1 MAPQERQ
8 GARNHHPFPPP
19 PAEWSYWELRSPWQ
33 GKAQDWKAL
42 PTPLFTADTVEDFW
56 MCYSRT
62 PKIM

>member
-1 MAPQERQ
+1 MNSP
-8 GARNHHPFPPP
+8 HSFPPS
-19 PAEWSYWELRSPWQ
+19 AEWSYWELRSPWQ